1 MCPLQ
6 KIIKNNKSASASSAD
21 AGGKALPVAIAGL
34 HNVKVFSPPVDILC
48 CENRQLER
56 ERE

>member
-48 CENRQLER
+48 CENRER